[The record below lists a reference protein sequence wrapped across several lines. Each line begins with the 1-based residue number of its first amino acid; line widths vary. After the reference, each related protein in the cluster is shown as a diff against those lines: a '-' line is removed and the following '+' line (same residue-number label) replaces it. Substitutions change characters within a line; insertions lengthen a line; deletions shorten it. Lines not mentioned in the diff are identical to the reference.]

1 MPRKK
6 KTGFEF
12 VNMKPSLKKIERDI
26 QEIQNSVGGAHAEI
40 INLAQKL
47 IQREGFLDGKTSII
61 NGDSS
66 APQYTDVS
74 GANRKSKKG
83 ANTFH
88 STKIVERKNSQLKT
102 IFKELNFSKSP
113 IGSKNLYTASNEGI
127 DVRIFKDRRRIKA
140 VYSLK
145 GKYDKIFGVFDG
157 GSKKEKI
164 TDSKGKTKNVRR
176 GQRRVIRQGLGKALR
191 RWDKINKFYLEKTIK
206 ARNLAK
212 L

>member
-1 MPRKK
+1 
-6 KTGFEF
+6 
-12 VNMKPSLKKIERDI
+12 
-26 QEIQNSVGGAHAEI
+26 
-40 INLAQKL
+40 L